1 MLDKEFTGMISS
13 VSAKS
18 KTVKAEDGTKMKLDV
33 LKVKLESADIDYE
46 SIAEFN
52 PSISSTLL
60 NLQPMPFRAVNFG
73 DQSLYAMMLTIK
85 LNEEMENP
93 VEERYGHVTIP
104 NLTINV
110 RDNIP
115 VFSFTLEIPTIYN
128 SDFVLKLI
136 KQKISFS
143 FSKMEQR

>member
-60 NLQPMPFRAVNFG
+60 NIQPMPFRAVNFG
-73 DQSLYAMMLTIK
+73 YQYIYAMMLTIK
-85 LNEEMENP
+85 LNEEIELS
-93 VEERYGHVTIP
+93 EEKYGHVVIP